1 MWWVYFLHDTGGALE
16 ERRELSFLWGYSHYF
31 VFAAAAAVGGALEAG
46 GDRLLVT
53 AAAVEEHLPAESSG
67 RTVAVA
73 VAIAASAFLLVT
85 VFVHS
90 QLTDGH
96 LPALPETAVAAAAM
110 IVLGYVV
117 GDASM
122 PVAVLLEGLVVACLA
137 MSAVLRDT
145 VPEEIA

>member
-1 MWWVYFLHDTGGALE
+1 TGGALE

-110 IVLGYVV
+110 IVVGY
-117 GDASM
+117 AAM